1 MSRHGFSSVIR
12 FVTQNICIKPNGI
25 AELDKSNNKVEII
38 DLTSRKE
45 KEYKNKML
53 QTVNWNSAWRLLNA
67 HITVFMHEELGKI
80 WETKSFMRLFEI
92 NSQTVYPPHG
102 WSDDTAKWKFPFKEI
117 RLSCCVFRC
126 SFVGFQYYSSKKL
139 NWYRLPFS
147 LNCKFFVVEVVH
159 T

>member
-53 QTVNWNSAWRLLNA
+53 QTVNWNSAWRLLIAQCSYHCFHAWRTWKNMRDEKFYA
-67 HITVFMHEELGKI
+67 FVWNKLSDSVSTAWLIRWHSQMKISVQRNSTEL
-80 WETKSFMRLFEI
+80 L
-92 NSQTVYPPHG
+92 
-102 WSDDTAKWKFPFKEI
+102 
-117 RLSCCVFRC
+117 C
-126 SFVGFQYYSSKKL
+126 
-139 NWYRLPFS
+139 FS
-147 LNCKFFVVEVVH
+147 LFIRWFSILFFQKIELVSPSIQF
-159 T
+159 